1 MRSLFSRFS
10 YRFYFIFLFLG
21 FGGLI
26 ALLTSLINY
35 NLDVRSIQREL
46 ADKANQELLRKRQEL
61 SSFTSLLER
70 TVFSLRSSKA
80 LREYIRQP
88 NETNRSIA
96 NQLFYSVSN
105 TNPSLMQVRYL
116 DSKGMESIRV
126 DWIAGKQTP
135 DIITAEDLQDK
146 SRRYYFLESAQ
157 VPVNSFWYSRLDLNV
172 ERKKIEIPY
181 KPVLR
186 IASPVY
192 VDQQFSGVVLV
203 NVHMKEFLEN
213 FKESAT
219 FNIALVDH
227 DGQYLTHYQAD
238 SSWSR
243 YLQTGHTL
251 QDDYPNAVTSILHG
265 TPDSTV
271 EFVDPVYAASLGDLL
286 VKDRAHLLLFP
297 KIQAI
302 LGMKAERRKAMFMV
316 IGIILLLSVPLS
328 IAISR
333 IPTKLNEKI
342 SRQNKKLQEYVNII
356 DQNVVTAT
364 TDITGTMVDVSTAF
378 SRVTGYSKDEVIGQ
392 DPGMLRHPEVD
403 AVRKNVIVQKIQAE
417 QVWKGEFYNITKTGD
432 AYWLEAII
440 FPKIDKA
447 KEIAGYTAIY
457 QDITDKKRIEQLSI
471 TDALTGLYNRRFFDE
486 TIKKE
491 MARAMRDDKQLAF
504 AMLDIDYFKQ
514 YNDHYGHQKGDEVLS
529 AIGQLLQQT
538 LSRSSDFCFRL
549 GGEEFGLLFSGLS
562 SEEALAFTEN
572 VRVRIA
578 GLAIEHQWGCE
589 EKVITAS
596 FGLLSITPAP
606 GTTVDTVYQRADQA
620 LYRAKSDG
628 RNRVFSDLLDQQ
640 AV

>member
-1 MRSLFSRFS
+1 
-10 YRFYFIFLFLG
+10 
-21 FGGLI
+21 
-26 ALLTSLINY
+26 LLTSLINY

-46 ADKANQELLRKRQEL
+46 TEKANQELFRKRNEL
-61 SSFTSLLER
+61 ISFASLLER

-88 NETNRSIA
+88 NEINRSIA

-116 DSKGMESIRV
+116 DNKGMESIRI
-126 DWIAGKQTP
+126 DWVAGKQTP
-135 DIITAEDLQDK
+135 DIVTVENLQDK
-146 SRRYYFLESAQ
+146 SHRYYFLESAQ
-157 VPVNSFWYSRLDLNV
+157 VPANSFWYSRLDLNV
-172 ERKKIEIPY
+172 EHKKIEIPY

-192 VDQQFSGVVLV
+192 INQQFSGVVLV
-203 NVHMKEFLEN
+203 NVHAKEFLEN
-213 FKESAT
+213 FKESTT

-227 DGQYLTHYQAD
+227 EGQYLTHYQED

-251 QDDYPNAVTSILHG
+251 QDDYPNAVTRILHD
-265 TPDSTV
+265 TPGSTV
-271 EFVDPVYAASLGDLL
+271 DFVDPVYVASLGDLL
-286 VKDRAHLLLFP
+286 VKDQAHLLLSP
-297 KIQAI
+297 KTQALI
-302 LGMKAERRKAMFMV
+302 GMKAERRKATFLV

-342 SRQNKKLQEYVNII
+342 SRQNKKLQGYVTII
-356 DQNVVTAT
+356 DQNIVTAT
-364 TDITGTMVDVSTAF
+364 TDTTGTIVEVSTAF
-378 SRVTGYSKDEVIGQ
+378 SRVTGYSKEEVIGQ
-392 DPGMLRHPEVD
+392 EPGVLNHPEGSVVSQD
-403 AVRKNVIVQKIQAE
+403 VIFQKIQAE

-432 AYWLEAII
+432 AFWLEAII
-440 FPKIDKA
+440 FPKIDKT
-447 KEIAGYTAIY
+447 KEITGYTAIY

-491 MARAMRDDKQLAF
+491 MGRAMRDNKQLAF
-504 AMLDIDYFKQ
+504 AMLDIDFFKQ

-529 AIGQLLQQT
+529 AIGQLLQQRLT
-538 LSRSSDFCFRL
+538 RSSDFCFRL

-562 SEEALAFTEN
+562 SEEALDFTEK
-572 VRVRIA
+572 VRTCIVE
-578 GLAIEHQWGCE
+578 LAMEHQWGCE

-596 FGLLSITPAP
+596 FGLLSIFPAP
-606 GTTVDTVYQRADQA
+606 GTTVDTVYKRADQA
-620 LYRAKSDG
+620 LYRAKSEG
-628 RNRVFSDLLDQQ
+628 RNRIFFDLLEQKSS
-640 AV
+640 